1 MTPSQ
6 TQHVKFSEAE
16 IKRLAGLPEVRQVRD
31 PRYPPLMLRFGR
43 DRNRASWLLVRHGGG
58 KSQSKKIANWPD
70 LPVKAAIELMPV
82 KLAELTADPSAM
94 IGAAGWVRVG
104 DLLTWFNERAAVDRG
119 LSKNRRD
126 NIRSLINCQLL
137 PRLSSLN
144 LVDVDGETVDERL
157 IWPMQEVRSLAYTRQ
172 AFALLKQAFKR
183 AKKLKKLTIN
193 PLGDVVFSD
202 FTEVRIRPKPCA
214 IRPQQLPE
222 IISKATELWVRD
234 VKAAML
240 VLLMLCHGTRIH
252 ETTLAKWSDFDLV
265 EGGEWFLPADQTKTR
280 ADHRLPLTAP
290 VLAMLKAYRH
300 WQHLAGYRGVYLF
313 PRGDGQPLADRQ
325 AQDKVAL
332 FGGEWSAHDLRKI
345 ARTMWADLGV
355 DYLIGELLLNHALR
369 DLDAAYIHTHA
380 QVLKREA
387 LQRWH
392 ACLETHGLSFFAI
405 DTSPGQAASG
415 TDHQANPHAA
425 LSAV

>member
-16 IKRLAGLPEVRQVRD
+16 IKRLAALPEVRQVRD
-31 PRYPPLMLRFGR
+31 PRYPPLLLRFGR

-94 IGAAGWVRVG
+94 IGAAGWTRVG
-104 DLLTWFNERAAVDRG
+104 DLLTWFNERTAVDRG

-137 PRLSSLN
+137 PRLSALS
-144 LVDVDGETVDERL
+144 LVDVDGESVDERL

-222 IISKATELWVRD
+222 ILSKATELWVRD

-300 WQHLAGYRGVYLF
+300 WQQLAGYRGAYLF

-325 AQDKVAL
+325 AQDKVAV

-380 QVLKREA
+380 QALKREA

-405 DTSPGQAASG
+405 ETSPGQATSG
-415 TDHQANPHAA
+415 TAPQAIPHAA

>member
-1 MTPSQ
+1 MTTSQ

-43 DRNRASWLLVRHGGG
+43 NRNRASWLLVRHGNG

-119 LSKNRRD
+119 LSKSRRD
-126 NIRSLINCQLL
+126 NIRSLITCQLL

-144 LVDVDGETVDERL
+144 LVDVDGESVDERL

-172 AFALLKQAFKR
+172 AFALLKLAFKR
-183 AKKLKKLTIN
+183 AKKLKKLTLN

-202 FTEVRIRPKPCA
+202 FTEVRVRPKPCA
-214 IRPQQLPE
+214 IRPQQLPD
-222 IISKATELWVRD
+222 ILSTAATLWVRD
-234 VKAAML
+234 VQAAML
-240 VLLMLCHGTRIH
+240 VVLMLCHGTRIH
-252 ETTLAKWSDFDLV
+252 ETTLAKWRDFDLV
-265 EGGEWFLPADQTKTR
+265 EGGEWFLPAEQTKTK
-280 ADHRLPLTAP
+280 ADHRLPLT
-290 VLAMLKAYRH
+290 VHTLSILKAYRQ
-300 WQHLAGYRGVYLF
+300 WQRLAGYSGVYLF
-313 PRGDGQPLADRQ
+313 PRGDGDPLSDRQ
-325 AQDKVAL
+325 AQDKVEL

-345 ARTMWADLGV
+345 ARTLWADLGV

-380 QVLKREA
+380 QALKREA
-387 LQRWH
+387 LERWH
-392 ACLETHGLSFFAI
+392 QYLAERGLSFFAI
-405 DTSPGQAASG
+405 ETSPGQAATG
-415 TDHQANPHAA
+415 TEPKASHHAA